1 MTATKNELGHAL
13 NDKLNHEV
21 SHGLDMGI
29 EALQSK
35 YAVGELTPRQ
45 VMDDIRQRA
54 EQYKQYN
61 IWIHLLSQAEQ
72 SQWLS
77 ELEYKSPD
85 THPLWG
91 IPFVI
96 KDNIDLAGIPTTAA
110 CEVFTYT
117 PEASSH
123 VVQQLIDAGAIP
135 VGKANL
141 DQFATGLNGTR
152 SPYGA
157 CHNAF
162 DFDYISGG
170 SSSGSAVSVALGL
183 ASFSLGTDTAGS
195 GRIPACF
202 NNLVGV
208 KPSIGLL
215 SATGLVPACRS
226 LDCITIFAYNTDDAN
241 LVLSIAEGFDARDGY
256 SRANPFANQ
265 THQYGLRTG
274 ELKVGVIPAH
284 QLKFFG
290 DHGYQKAYLE
300 TLEKLKVEGFTFEEI
315 DFSPFDEIAKLLY
328 EGPWVSERYIATQPL
343 IDEKPE
349 AIFPV
354 VREIIA
360 PGGQSPATALF
371 RAQYRINELKQTC
384 LAQMAQVDCLLTPT
398 AGRHFTVEEMLE
410 EPIKRN
416 SELGYYTNFMNL
428 LDLASI
434 AVPTMMTE
442 ANRPFGI
449 TLVGA
454 TFSDRILM
462 SIANRIQQALPL
474 KKGALDIIATPTNN
488 TPVSS
493 TKIIDVMVC
502 GAHLTGQPLNWQ
514 LIERGGIL
522 KSSTTTAPHYRM
534 YALAGGPPLRPGLV
548 FDKKKGDAIEVEVWS
563 VPAEN
568 FGSFVAG
575 IPAPLGMGKITLED
589 GNQVSGFICEPYG
602 IEGATEITHLKGWKT
617 YLDSL

>member
-1 MTATKNELGHAL
+1 MTMNNEIE
-13 NDKLNHEV
+13 N
-21 SHGLDMGI
+21 SLDMGI
-29 EALQSK
+29 DALRAQYVEGK
-35 YAVGELTPRQ
+35 VTPEQ
-45 VMDDIRQRA
+45 IMEDIRQRA
-54 EQYKQYN
+54 EQYKDHN
-61 IWIHLLSQAEQ
+61 IWIHQLSQAEQ
-72 SQWLS
+72 SVWL
-77 ELEYKSPD
+77 EGLKEKPLD

-96 KDNIDLAGIPTTAA
+96 KDNIDLAGIPTTAGCKEFA
-110 CEVFTYT
+110 YT
-117 PEASSH
+117 PDVSAQ

-157 CHNAF
+157 CHNSF
-162 DFDYISGG
+162 NYDYVSGG

-226 LDCITIFAYNTDDAN
+226 LDCITIFSYNTDDAN
-241 LVLSIAEGFDARDGY
+241 LVLSVAEGFDERDGY
-256 SRANPFANQ
+256 SRANPFLNQ
-265 THQYGLRTG
+265 ARQYGLRTG
-274 ELKVGVIPAH
+274 SLTVGVIPEH

-290 DHGYQKAYLE
+290 DEGYQKAYE
-300 TLEKLKVEGFTFEEI
+300 ATLEKLKGEGFSFQEI
-315 DFSPFDEIAKLLY
+315 DFAPFDEIAKLLY
-328 EGPWVSERYIATQPL
+328 EGPWVSERYIAAQPL

-360 PGGQSPATALF
+360 PGGKPPATSLF
-371 RAQYRINELKQTC
+371 KAQYRINDLKQIC

-398 AGRHFTVEEMLE
+398 AGRHFTVAEMLA
-410 EPIKRN
+410 EPIKHN

-442 ANRPFGI
+442 NDMPFGI
-449 TLVGA
+449 TLVGS
-454 TFSDRILM
+454 TFSDRELM

-474 KKGALDIIATPTNN
+474 KKGALDSIATPKNT
-488 TPVSS
+488 TPVTS
-493 TKIIDVMVC
+493 TKTIDVMVC

-514 LIERGGIL
+514 LVERSAIL
-522 KSSTTTAPHYRM
+522 KAKTKTAASYRM
-534 YALAGGPPLRPGLV
+534 YALAGGPPLRPGLIL
-548 FDKKKGDAIEVEVWS
+548 DKEKGAAIEVEVWS

-575 IPAPLGMGKITLED
+575 IPAPLGIGKVQLAN
-589 GNQVSGFICEPYG
+589 GNQVNGFICEPCG
-602 IEGATEITHLKGWKT
+602 MDDAEEITQFKGWRA
-617 YLDSL
+617 YLGSL

>member
-1 MTATKNELGHAL
+1 MTMINETE
-13 NDKLNHEV
+13 N
-21 SHGLDMGI
+21 SLDMGI
-29 EALQSK
+29 DALRTK
-35 YAVGELTPRQ
+35 YATGELTPAQ
-45 VMDDIRQRA
+45 VLENIRHRA
-54 EQYKQYN
+54 EQYTDHN
-61 IWIHLLSQAEQ
+61 VWIHLLTQQEQ
-72 SQWLS
+72 SKWLDALS
-77 ELEYKSPD
+77 NKPID

-91 IPFVI
+91 IPFAI

-110 CEVFTYT
+110 CEEFVYT
-117 PEASSH
+117 PKDSAQ

-157 CHNAF
+157 CHNSF
-162 DFDYISGG
+162 NYDYVSGG

-226 LDCITIFAYNTDDAN
+226 LDCITIFSYNTDDAN
-241 LVLSIAEGFDARDGY
+241 TVLSVAEGFDERDGY

-265 THQYGLRTG
+265 ARQYGLRSGPLT
-274 ELKVGVIPAH
+274 VGVIPAH

-290 DHGYQKAYLE
+290 DEGYQKAYEE
-300 TLEKLKVEGFTFEEI
+300 TLEKLIGEGFTFEEI
-315 DFSPFDEIAKLLY
+315 DFAPFDEIAQLLY

-343 IDEKPE
+343 IDDNPE

-354 VREIIA
+354 VRDIVA
-360 PGGQSPATALF
+360 PGGKPPATALF
-371 RAQYRINELKQTC
+371 KAQYRINELKQIC
-384 LAQMAQVDCLLTPT
+384 LAQMASLDCLLTPT
-398 AGRHFTVEEMLE
+398 AGRHFTVAEMLSN
-410 EPIKRN
+410 PIKHN

-434 AVPTMMTE
+434 AVPTMMTD
-442 ANRPFGI
+442 NDMPFGI
-449 TLVGA
+449 TLVGG
-454 TFSDRILM
+454 TFSDRGLM

-474 KKGALDIIATPTNN
+474 KQGALENMATPANS

-493 TKIIDVMVC
+493 TKTIDVMVC

-514 LIERGGIL
+514 LTERGAVL
-522 KSSTTTAPHYRM
+522 KAKTETAACYRM

-548 FDKKKGDAIEVEVWS
+548 LDNDASNEQKGTAIEVEVWA
-563 VPAEN
+563 VPTEN

-575 IPAPLGMGKITLED
+575 IPAPLGIGKVTLAD
-589 GNQVSGFICEPYG
+589 GSKVSGFICEPCG
-602 IEGATEITHLKGWKT
+602 IEGATEITHLKGWRA
-617 YLDSL
+617 YLQSL